1 MADES
6 VTQIQ
11 QTIAQLGQE
20 MISSGLIPP
29 GKLISAMREH
39 EPFAKKVVAILQKQ
53 RPADLRDL
61 LYPTPKK
68 TPIETLR

>member
-20 MISSGLIPP
+20 MISLGADPTR
-29 GKLISAMREH
+29 KLD
-39 EPFAKKVVAILQKQ
+39 Q
-53 RPADLRDL
+53 RDA
-61 LYPTPKK
+61 
-68 TPIETLR
+68 